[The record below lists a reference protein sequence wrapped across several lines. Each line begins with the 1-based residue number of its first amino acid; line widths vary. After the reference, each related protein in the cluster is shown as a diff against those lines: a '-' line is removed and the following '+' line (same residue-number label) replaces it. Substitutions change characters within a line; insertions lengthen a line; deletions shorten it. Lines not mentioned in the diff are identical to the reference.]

1 MCGFCFLKSCFVP
14 SKSIT
19 CPVVH
24 VAVLENFSE
33 DTMKETS
40 GACGL
45 CKLSMSILS
54 GEFRIWIVR
63 RLPGRSP

>member
-40 GACGL
+40 GGL
-45 CKLSMSILS
+45 ADFVNFQCP
-54 GEFRIWIVR
+54 F
-63 RLPGRSP
+63 

>member
-40 GACGL
+40 GGL
-45 CKLSMSILS
+45 RTL
-54 GEFRIWIVR
+54 
-63 RLPGRSP
+63 